1 MISAF
6 LNGFFGVFVV
16 LLVFFAFSVHPAL
29 FWGSLTGVIFIVFL
43 GIWNGITGGKG
54 IKNETVEDKD
64 TYPHGED
71 LNDEDRHHH

>member
-6 LNGFFGVFVV
+6 LNGFFGLFVV
-16 LLVFFAFSVHPAL
+16 LIVFVAFAAHPAL
-29 FWGSLTGVIFIVFL
+29 FWGSLTGLVFIVFL

-54 IKNETVEDKD
+54 INTSTIEDND
-64 TYPHGED
+64 TYPHGEN